1 MRCVRALRET
11 RERRN
16 INSGRFCGADVRLNG
31 AGHELTHDRLRH
43 DALHLGGHGARC
55 REASETGA
63 RRGCGL
69 LRARESGF
77 GKAPPVARRAAGAG
91 HARQKSHRV
100 AARGRVALATREAR
114 PSPSSIV
121 HKAQKKRSARN
132 LVWAFSHQGSC
143 LQKFRDSKRPKRA
156 SSNRFSE
163 TFLSHSLARARTRDT
178 KTPRPPRFVSRAP
191 WEAHGTPADVL
202 AAEAWLGTS
211 PLVSRASLSARTSA
225 AAAAWISR
233 ERVASRHPRLTP
245 FPHSARFRLV
255 HDRVSRA
262 RLPATART
270 SAATTGDSSSRA
282 TTATSRIPTPT
293 ARSDQI
299 CAR

>member
-1 MRCVRALRET
+1 MT
-11 RERRN
+11 Y
-16 INSGRFCGADVRLNG
+16 
-31 AGHELTHDRLRH
+31 DRLRH
-43 DALHLGGHGARC
+43 DALHLGGHGACC
-55 REASETGA
+55 REASGTGRSA
-63 RRGCGL
+63 GCGL

-100 AARGRVALATREAR
+100 AARGRVALAAREAR

-143 LQKFRDSKRPKRA
+143 LQKFRDPKRPKRA

-191 WEAHGTPADVL
+191 WEAHGTPADVS
-202 AAEAWLGTS
+202 AAEA
-211 PLVSRASLSARTSA
+211 SARYVPARFARLAVGTHVRRRRRLDFPSA
-225 AAAAWISR
+225 
-233 ERVASRHPRLTP
+233 RVASRHL
-245 FPHSARFRLV
+245 A
-255 HDRVSRA
+255 
-262 RLPATART
+262 
-270 SAATTGDSSSRA
+270 
-282 TTATSRIPTPT
+282 
-293 ARSDQI
+293 
-299 CAR
+299 